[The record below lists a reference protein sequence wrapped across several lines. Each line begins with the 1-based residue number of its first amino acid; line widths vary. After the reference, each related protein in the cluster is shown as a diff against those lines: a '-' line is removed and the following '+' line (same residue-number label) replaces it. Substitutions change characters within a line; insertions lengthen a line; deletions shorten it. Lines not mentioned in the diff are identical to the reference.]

1 MFGGRLTT
9 VYQLTL
15 VKFNP
20 TQEITSHAA
29 ADVEVLTKH
38 LSSLSVRPSTPGA
51 TSGPQEYR
59 NGRKSRAG
67 SPGLINL
74 RFLVFGNGAGL
85 FGGHT
90 SVHQRQLRP
99 LPVDMHV

>member
-38 LSSLSVRPSTPGA
+38 LSSLR
-51 TSGPQEYR
+51 SG
-59 NGRKSRAG
+59 RARRG
-67 SPGLINL
+67 QPRDPRSIGTA
-74 RFLVFGNGAGL
+74 GNHELA
-85 FGGHT
+85 H
-90 SVHQRQLRP
+90 P
-99 LPVDMHV
+99 A